1 LPKAGSTA
9 APPDA
14 QRPFD
19 PNPFLEYQ
27 ERDMTGQRV
36 YREFDQAGL
45 DEQYNNRARFPDFIE
60 HFERWKNWSA
70 ATRRMLPCHLDVPF
84 GSNDMEKIDLF
95 PAEQK
100 GAPLYVFIHGG
111 YWYSLDKSDY
121 SYVAEGMRPHGITT
135 VVNNFGLAPAYDM
148 DEIVRQNRAA
158 LGWLWRHAA
167 DFGAD
172 RDRIYVCGHS
182 AGGHLAAMLLAT
194 DWPAFQEGLPPGL
207 VKGACAI
214 GGIFDLEPIR
224 LSFLNEKL
232 HLTPD
237 QVERH
242 SPLRVTYPTS
252 APLSLVL
259 AIDESPEF
267 HRQSA
272 EMKTFWQGLG
282 FPADLVIPPGLDH
295 FNVVNQLRDPAC
307 ELVHLQL
314 EQLPWRR

>member
-1 LPKAGSTA
+1 
-9 APPDA
+9 
-14 QRPFD
+14 
-19 PNPFLEYQ
+19 
-27 ERDMTGQRV
+27 
-36 YREFDQAGL
+36 
-45 DEQYNNRARFPDFIE
+45 
-60 HFERWKNWSA
+60 
-70 ATRRMLPCHLDVPF
+70 
-84 GSNDMEKIDLF
+84 
-95 PAEQK
+95 
-100 GAPLYVFIHGG
+100 
-111 YWYSLDKSDY
+111 
-121 SYVAEGMRPHGITT
+121 
-135 VVNNFGLAPAYDM
+135 
-148 DEIVRQNRAA
+148 
-158 LGWLWRHAA
+158 
-167 DFGAD
+167 
-172 RDRIYVCGHS
+172 
-182 AGGHLAAMLLAT
+182 MLLAT